1 MGGGGG
7 GGRGE
12 SVSLNRGY
20 SKEDNSTNE
29 NQIVMHTH
37 GDGGMFTMINTVRMV
52 RAGGGWCMS
61 VVAGGMFTMIN
72 TVRMVRAGG
81 G

>member
-1 MGGGGG
+1 MGG

-52 RAGGGWCMS
+52 RVGGGWCMS
-61 VVAGGMFTMIN
+61 VVAYTTIQILHKGTSII
-72 TVRMVRAGG
+72 
-81 G
+81 